1 LVKRIVF
8 SDFDPLLLESQ
19 EMANRIYQAE
29 ESQRNFFQNA
39 SHELRTPLMSIQ
51 GYTEGVQEG
60 IIDAELAHS
69 VILQESKKMKQL
81 VDDIILLSKL
91 DSNLS
96 DQKDEFSLNELL
108 NSIIAYFKP
117 LANKQKI
124 SITYRPDEHEKLLK
138 GNEELIQRAINN
150 ILSNALRYAV
160 SHIEIS
166 YTNQKLT
173 ISNDGPAISKEDLPY
188 IFDRFY

>member
-1 LVKRIVF
+1 
-8 SDFDPLLLESQ
+8 
-19 EMANRIYQAE
+19 
-29 ESQRNFFQNA
+29 
-39 SHELRTPLMSIQ
+39 
-51 GYTEGVQEG
+51 
-60 IIDAELAHS
+60 
-69 VILQESKKMKQL
+69 
-81 VDDIILLSKL
+81 
-91 DSNLS
+91 
-96 DQKDEFSLNELL
+96 ELL
-108 NSIIAYFKP
+108 NSIIAYFNP

-188 IFDRFY
+188 IFDRFYKGHGGQTGIGLAMTKEIIKQHHGNIIAESDSTSTTFTIYFNCHKIA

>member
-1 LVKRIVF
+1 ILVLTYIPMLFIMRKTFTGIRESIQSVQTYISSLWKNQGNHQSSQKEIVF

-108 NSIIAYFKP
+108 N
-117 LANKQKI
+117 
-124 SITYRPDEHEKLLK
+124 
-138 GNEELIQRAINN
+138 
-150 ILSNALRYAV
+150 
-160 SHIEIS
+160 
-166 YTNQKLT
+166 
-173 ISNDGPAISKEDLPY
+173 
-188 IFDRFY
+188 